1 MHLVCV
7 FTTIHYC
14 LITIHNVLKI
24 IRQGGLEKIENGNP
38 ATFHPEGID
47 TFCFALFPKGRADV
61 QVLG

>member
-47 TFCFALFPKGRADV
+47 TFCFALFPKG
-61 QVLG
+61 